1 MKIRHVSTIRVDW
14 LPMRKK
20 PAPSGNLTTI
30 AVVGNINLDIKT
42 SRVSAKLGITADGE
56 TSIERI
62 YETTGGGGAN
72 TATAAALMGARVH
85 FVGCVGN
92 DELGSRLGTHLR
104 SIGVMTHL
112 VVVPVSTG
120 RSIALS
126 WDNGHRHFISSLPHT
141 ALLNAASVDVP
152 ALARAGCR
160 HLYRADIWFS
170 EPMLFG
176 GNEGLFAICRK
187 AGIETSIDI
196 NWDPRWNGGLGSR
209 EVRKRIDAVRAIMP
223 LTSYVHGN
231 ERELL
236 RFCGSR
242 TVDRAVYSLV
252 ERGAGAV
259 IVHRGARGCAAF
271 ANGTWIECPP
281 ARVRR
286 IVSDTGSGDVFT
298 AAFLLHGSLP
308 LKSRLRQASRAAAAH
323 LQAAPNYIPALPG

>member
-1 MKIRHVSTIRVDW
+1 MRHTRPGSAHR
-14 LPMRKK
+14 L
-20 PAPSGNLTTI
+20 ATI

-42 SRVSAKLGITADGE
+42 SRISAAPGILADGE

-72 TATAAALMGARVH
+72 TAAAAALMGARVH

-92 DELGSRLGTHLR
+92 DLLGRRLGAHLR
-104 SIGVMTHL
+104 SLGVTTHL
-112 VVVPVSTG
+112 CEVPVSTG
-120 RSIALS
+120 RSLALS

-141 ALLNAASVDVP
+141 ALLNAASADVP

-176 GNEGLFAICRK
+176 GNEALFAACRR
-187 AGIETSIDI
+187 AGMETSIDV
-196 NWDPRWNGGLGSR
+196 NWDPRWTGGPRER
-209 EVRKRIDAVRAIMP
+209 EVRRRIDAVKRILP
-223 LTSYVHGN
+223 LTTWVHGN

-242 TVDRAVYSLV
+242 TLDRAVRSLV
-252 ERGAGAV
+252 EEGAGAV

-271 ANGTWIECPP
+271 ADGAWTESEAP
-281 ARVRR
+281 RVRR
-286 IVSDTGSGDVFT
+286 VVSDTGSGDVFT
-298 AAFLLHGSLP
+298 AAFLVHGSLP
-308 LKSRLRQASRAAAAH
+308 LDGRLRLAGRAAADH
-323 LQAAPNYIPALPG
+323 LQGTPAYIPPMGA

>member
-1 MKIRHVSTIRVDW
+1 
-14 LPMRKK
+14 MRQARPGSIK
-20 PAPSGNLTTI
+20 GLTTI
-30 AVVGNINLDIKT
+30 AIVGNINLDIKT
-42 SRVSAKLGITADGE
+42 SRVSAGAGVTADGE

-92 DELGSRLGTHLR
+92 DELGRRLGAHLR
-104 SIGVMTHL
+104 SIGVTTHL
-112 VVVPVSTG
+112 AEVRAPTG
-120 RSIALS
+120 RSIAIA

-152 ALARAGCR
+152 ALARAGCG

-176 GNEGLFAICRK
+176 GNEALFAACRK
-187 AGIETSIDI
+187 AGIETSIDL
-196 NWDPRWNGGLGSR
+196 NWDPRWNRGFQDS
-209 EVRKRIDAVRAIMP
+209 EVRTRIDAVRRILP
-223 LTSYVHGN
+223 LVSYVHGN

-242 TVDRAVYSLV
+242 TVDRAAHSLV
-252 ERGAGAV
+252 EAGAGAV

-271 ANGTWIECPP
+271 ADGAWVEAPP
-281 ARVRR
+281 SRVRR

-298 AAFLLHGSLP
+298 AAFLVHGSLP
-308 LKSRLRQASRAAAAH
+308 LDKRLQQAGRAAANH
-323 LQAAPNYIPALPG
+323 LQGTRTYIPPLGA